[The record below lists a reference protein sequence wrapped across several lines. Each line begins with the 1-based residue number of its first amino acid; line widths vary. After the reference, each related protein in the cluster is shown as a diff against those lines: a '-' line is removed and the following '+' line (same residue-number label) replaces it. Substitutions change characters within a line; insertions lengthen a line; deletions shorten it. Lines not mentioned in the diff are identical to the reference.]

1 MMKII
6 ITLLSFVS
14 FNLIAACPELAKS
27 AVGGVRKN
35 NTVNASTYS
44 AFSPALK
51 HYRSEIHS
59 TFKSFIESS
68 STYFKGRE
76 LSGFDVSVYDGGDES
91 TVRYIFDKNKKLI
104 VAYLYN
110 QSPVTYWFCGNNT
123 SFESEYT
130 EEGSEIR

>member
-1 MMKII
+1 MKII
-6 ITLLSFVS
+6 ITLISFVS
-14 FNLIAACPELAKS
+14 LNLSAACPELAKS
-27 AVGGVRKN
+27 AVGSFREN

-51 HYRSEIHS
+51 HYRSEIQS
-59 TFKSFIESS
+59 TFKEFIERS

-76 LSGFDVSVYDGGDES
+76 LSGFEVTVYDGGDES
-91 TVRYIFDKNKKLI
+91 TVRYVFNEKKKLI

>member
-1 MMKII
+1 MKII
-6 ITLLSFVS
+6 ITLISFVS
-14 FNLIAACPELAKS
+14 LNLSAACPELAKP
-27 AVGGVRKN
+27 AVGSVRKN
-35 NTVNASTYS
+35 NIVNASSYS

-51 HYRSEIHS
+51 HYRSEIQS
-59 TFKSFIESS
+59 TFKEFIERS
-68 STYFKGRE
+68 STYFKGHE
-76 LSGFDVSVYDGGDES
+76 LSGFEVTVYDGGDES
-91 TVRYIFDKNKKLI
+91 TVRYVFNGKKKLI